1 MHRLRLLHTLG
12 VFCALMWAY
21 NVLVVQHGYACSWH
35 AELFDYTIKE
45 TTHFRIDETPLT
57 LPLVREDKG
66 LHVTCGMQQS
76 ALLAIGTVQSN
87 KVDILCLYP
96 DEQMITARAITAF
109 DGAAG
114 TIIIHPVMLFF
125 SHVKRYQEPL
135 YRLIVDCQ

>member
-21 NVLVVQHGYACSWH
+21 NVLVVQNGSACSWH
-35 AELFDYTIKE
+35 AELFHYTTKE

-57 LPLVREDKG
+57 LPLVREEKG

-96 DEQMITARAITAF
+96 DDQMITARAITAF

-125 SHVKRYQEPL
+125 SQVKRYQEPL